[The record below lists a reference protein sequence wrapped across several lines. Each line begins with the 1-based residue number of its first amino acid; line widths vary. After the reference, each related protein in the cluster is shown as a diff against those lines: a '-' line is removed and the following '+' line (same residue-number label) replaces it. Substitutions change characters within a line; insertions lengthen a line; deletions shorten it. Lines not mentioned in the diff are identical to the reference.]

1 MQRKYNFTKVK
12 KKEHIKYARNIIN
25 IKKYKN
31 LDIILIITTF
41 AARRK
46 KRRKGTRVPLFY
58 NRI

>member
-1 MQRKYNFTKVK
+1 MPERLL
-12 KKEHIKYARNIIN
+12 IL
-25 IKKYKN
+25 KKYKN
-31 LDIILIITTF
+31 LDIILIMTTF